1 MAELVSWGSGGR
13 VSGPSGPSSQC
24 EAPPGGRVT
33 SPGPGL
39 PFRASLLQGPH
50 CRGRLPGD
58 TTTSRSLQGWGVLQ
72 AAVQAPGGPPYAGV
86 APGVTGPETGHYTRP
101 GETLRGEAGEGGS
114 CRKFTLWQIFLALFL
129 PGAFI
134 YRHFYFLATLI
145 PGTFTSWQISV
156 LTLFFPGAFPSCH
169 SNFHG
174 TLPSW
179 LRT

>member
-1 MAELVSWGSGGR
+1 VQTAAEQQREPWGQWASRAQNLAELVSWGSGGR

-39 PFRASLLQGPH
+39 PRRASLLQGPH

-86 APGVTGPETGHYTRP
+86 APVSRGRRQVTTQGLEKHSEVR
-101 GETLRGEAGEGGS
+101 RGRAAPAANLLYGKYS
-114 CRKFTLWQIFLALFL
+114 WHFSFLALL
-129 PGAFI
+129 
-134 YRHFYFLATLI
+134 YT
-145 PGTFTSWQISV
+145 GTFTS
-156 LTLFFPGAFPSCH
+156 
-169 SNFHG
+169 
-174 TLPSW
+174 
-179 LRT
+179 